1 MEIGSSKICKSKG
14 LVFAHFLSKSENS
27 SSDWWKTVQILKEK
41 YSHQIFA
48 KNALIPVRSDIFHF
62 GPIASNILSR
72 ASFGKAHQLALV
84 VGPGCTGGCH
94 PGCENHCQFVNL
106 KRKNIEEEALA
117 WIKLLY
123 CNLQYWIAL
132 ILIGWVIGW
141 FWAHGKRR

>member
-1 MEIGSSKICKSKG
+1 MQQYESHWPSKWILNG
-14 LVFAHFLSKSENS
+14 HFLIQSFLGRRGHFALRL
-27 SSDWWKTVQILKEK
+27 ILQRWM
-41 YSHQIFA
+41 HLIFRA
-48 KNALIPVRSDIFHF
+48 GWSLIPVRSHIFHF